1 MKISEKQA
9 GGVAHHFALKVGGN
23 RCDAA
28 IGADLKQASES
39 ASRQASLIPLS
50 WKGAFILS
58 ITAFH
63 GRGFFLGGEFG
74 YESTVTLLAAIEAI
88 VGLFIE
94 LSFIATFTQRFLGK

>member
-1 MKISEKQA
+1 VVL
-9 GGVAHHFALKVGGN
+9 GFAL
-23 RCDAA
+23 AYHT
-28 IGADLKQASES
+28 QAPQVLLAQE
-39 ASRQASLIPLS
+39 QYGPLS